1 MRKMLKELITYAP
14 KISKGK
20 FASFMVISNGEYNGF
35 WGKNGYDNLL
45 ILAEEWNSGQWYK
58 LTEYADKFTIF
69 ELFNKRVTFNM
80 DIPKGYGVPRFWF
93 DTPIEIDYS
102 LHTSDCMGYAR
113 ER

>member
-1 MRKMLKELITYAP
+1 MRKILKELIANAP
-14 KISKGK
+14 QKSKGK
-20 FASFMVISNGEYNGF
+20 FISFMVVSNGEYDGF

-45 ILAEEWNSGQWYK
+45 ILAKDWKSNRWYK
-58 LTEYADKFTIF
+58 LAEYADKFTIF
-69 ELFNKRVTFNM
+69 ELFNKHVTFNM
-80 DIPKGYGVPRFWF
+80 DIPKEYGVPRFWF